1 MEDTFFDE
9 EFVKS
14 SKIVSCPCCNKKF
27 KIDLNDK
34 EVFCNEC
41 GNHFEV
47 ELNEI
52 SDDFVWH
59 PTLKY

>member
-14 SKIVSCPCCNKKF
+14 SKIVSCPSCNKNF
-27 KIDLNDK
+27 KVDFNNMEI
-34 EVFCNEC
+34 FCSEC
-41 GNHFEV
+41 GEHFEV

-59 PTLKY
+59 PNQKY